1 MAECEQ
7 TTPCPYAKMIEVAY
21 EKVVT
26 GNGELPLPERV
37 RNLEAEMA
45 SAMPILLELQAA
57 AQRQDGRAQE
67 RIENEG
73 KRDKHTKA
81 FRWWVMAILTL
92 IGILMSFYVGEKALE
107 DSHKGL
113 LRIPSLFNAS
123 RVYAANSK
131 APQNADADK
140 EKRPWQLNQ

>member
-7 TTPCPYAKMIEVAY
+7 TSPCPYAKMIEAAY

-45 SAMPILLELQAA
+45 SAMPILLELQAS
-57 AQRQDGRAQE
+57 AQRQEGRDQE
-67 RIENEG
+67 RIQNEDRSD
-73 KRDKHTKA
+73 KRTKA

-92 IGILMSFYVGEKALE
+92 IGILLSFYVGEKALE

-113 LRIPSLFNAS
+113 LKLPQFPSHN
-123 RVYAANSK
+123 RQGQVYANSNNGS
-131 APQNADADK
+131 QDATFQILQVP
-140 EKRPWQLNQ
+140 R